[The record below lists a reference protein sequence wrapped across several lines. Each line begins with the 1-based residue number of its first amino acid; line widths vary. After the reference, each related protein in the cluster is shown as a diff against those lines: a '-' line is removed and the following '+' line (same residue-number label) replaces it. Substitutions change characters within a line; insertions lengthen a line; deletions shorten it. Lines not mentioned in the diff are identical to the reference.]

1 MLSNT
6 TLSSKLSIY
15 GQVLDSRLLIGS
27 ALYPS
32 PEIMKQAII
41 ASGSQVVTLSLKR
54 QNPAEKSGAKIWQYI
69 QQIVAETP
77 AQKKG
82 FLLPNTAGC
91 RTAQEAITL
100 AQMSR
105 EIFQTDWIKLEV
117 IGDDYNLQPDPI
129 ELLKATETL
138 LNDGFKVLPYCT
150 DDLVICQRLYD
161 LGCQVIMP
169 WASPIGTGKGLMNT
183 YNLATIRLRLP
194 NATLILD
201 AGIGKPS
208 DACLAMEM
216 GYDGVLLNSAVALAD
231 NPVAMAEAFAQALSA
246 GEQGYIAG
254 VMQQRQTAH
263 PSTPTLDTPF
273 WHQGGA

>member
-1 MLSNT
+1 MSLN
-6 TLSSKLSIY
+6 IY
-15 GQVLDSRLLIGS
+15 GQNLDSRLLIGS

-32 PEIMKQAII
+32 PEIMKQAIL

-54 QNPAEKSGAKIWQYI
+54 QNPNEQSG
-69 QQIVAETP
+69 QQIWRYLQDIVAQT
-77 AQKKG
+77 KG
-82 FLLPNTAGC
+82 HLLPNTAGC
-91 RTAQEAITL
+91 KSAKEAVTL

-105 EIFQTDWIKLEV
+105 EIFNTDWIKLEV

-129 ELLKATETL
+129 ELLVATETL
-138 LNDGFKVLPYCT
+138 IKEGFKVLPYCT
-150 DDLVICQRLYD
+150 DDLVLCQRLHD
-161 LGCQVIMP
+161 LGCEVIMP
-169 WASPIGTGKGLMNT
+169 WASPIGTGKGLMNP
-183 YNLATIRLRLP
+183 YNLETIRLRLP
-194 NATLILD
+194 DATLILD

-231 NPVAMAEAFAQALSA
+231 NPVLMAKAFGQALQA
-246 GEQGYIAG
+246 GEQGYVAG

-273 WHQGGA
+273 WHQN

>member
-1 MLSNT
+1 MS
-6 TLSSKLSIY
+6 LSIY
-15 GQVLDSRLLIGS
+15 GQQVNSRLLIGS

-32 PEIMKQAII
+32 PEVMKKAIL
-41 ASGSQVVTLSLKR
+41 ASESQIVTLSLKR
-54 QNPAEKSGAKIWQYI
+54 QNPTENAGAKIWSYI
-69 QQIVAETP
+69 QEIVQQTN
-77 AQKKG
+77 G

-91 RTAQEAITL
+91 KTAKEAITL

-129 ELLKATETL
+129 ELLSATEQL
-138 LNDGFKVLPYCT
+138 IKQGFKVLPYCT
-150 DDLVICQRLYD
+150 DDLVLCQRLYD

-169 WASPIGTGKGLMNT
+169 WASPIGTGKGLMNP

-231 NPVAMAEAFAQALSA
+231 NPIAMAKAFALALKA
-246 GEQGYIAG
+246 GEQGYLAG
-254 VMQQRQTAH
+254 VMAERQTAH

-273 WHQGGA
+273 WHQTT

>member
-1 MLSNT
+1 MTLT
-6 TLSSKLSIY
+6 TGSLNIY
-15 GQVLDSRLLIGS
+15 GQKLSSRLLIGS

-32 PEIMKQAII
+32 PQVMKQAIL

-54 QNPAEKSGAKIWQYI
+54 QNPQENSGAQIWQYI
-69 QQIVAETP
+69 QEIVT
-77 AQKKG
+77 QVNG

-91 RTAQEAITL
+91 KTAKEAITL
-100 AQMSR
+100 ANMSR
-105 EIFQTDWIKLEV
+105 EIFKTDWIKLEV

-129 ELLKATETL
+129 ELLNATEQL
-138 LNDGFKVLPYCT
+138 LNDGFNVLPYCT
-150 DDLVICQRLYD
+150 DDLVLCQRLYN

-169 WASPIGTGKGLMNT
+169 WASPIGTGKGLMNP
-183 YNLATIRLRLP
+183 YNLETIRLRLP
-194 NATLILD
+194 HATLILD

-216 GYDGVLLNSAVALAD
+216 GYDGILLNSAIALAD
-231 NPVAMAEAFAQALSA
+231 DPVTMAKAFAGALVA

-254 VMQQRQTAH
+254 VMQERQTAH

-273 WHQGGA
+273 WHQS

>member
-1 MLSNT
+1 MTMSKPMNT
-6 TLSSKLSIY
+6 TLNIY
-15 GQVLDSRLLIGS
+15 GQHVDSRLLIGS

-32 PEIMKQAII
+32 PEVMKQAIS
-41 ASGSQVVTLSLKR
+41 ASGSKIVTLSLKR
-54 QNPAEKSGAKIWQYI
+54 QNPAEQAGAKIWQYI
-69 QQIVAETP
+69 QEIVTETD
-77 AQKKG
+77 G

-91 RTAQEAITL
+91 KTAKEAVTL
-100 AQMSR
+100 AKMSR

-129 ELLKATETL
+129 ELLNATEQL

-169 WASPIGTGKGLMNT
+169 WASPIGTGKGLMNP
-183 YNLATIRLRLP
+183 YNLETIRLRLP
-194 NATLILD
+194 DATLILD

-216 GYDGVLLNSAVALAD
+216 GYDAVLLNSAIALAD
-231 NPVAMAEAFAQALSA
+231 NPVMMAKAFAQAILA
-246 GEQGYIAG
+246 GEQGYVAG

-273 WHQGGA
+273 WHQQG